1 MLFSGLTLDVD
12 PTIVLV
18 IGLIVIP
25 FIFLNTLVFRP
36 FLKVF
41 DERHERIEGALE
53 RANAKIDEAEAK
65 ARSFA
70 KQIEVARTKGLEAR
84 DRIRAAA
91 QKSMTERVAAEQKK
105 IDARMA
111 TEVSA
116 VAKARA
122 EGLAAV
128 DAEAQR
134 LAELTAT
141 KLLGRGV

>member
-53 RANAKIDEAEAK
+53 RANAEADEAEAK